1 MSPSFD
7 HHLDNLGVDAVQLKQ
22 AATHR
27 YFCAWLEEWEEEE
40 IYKACCVTEASM
52 MEKYRDLAF
61 YDTDDEVTCTVYF
74 KNLEWVK
81 NRGMKGSRNI
91 WALLGTHYDMDDHY
105 KIEPFD
111 ISYFVIGFIVSKPQA
126 PVV

>member
-1 MSPSFD
+1 
-7 HHLDNLGVDAVQLKQ
+7 
-22 AATHR
+22 
-27 YFCAWLEEWEEEE
+27 
-40 IYKACCVTEASM
+40 

-126 PVV
+126 PVVQILQQDGGDAEEDGEDEDTMCAGLGGYQDMVFVNIMSWNKLFL